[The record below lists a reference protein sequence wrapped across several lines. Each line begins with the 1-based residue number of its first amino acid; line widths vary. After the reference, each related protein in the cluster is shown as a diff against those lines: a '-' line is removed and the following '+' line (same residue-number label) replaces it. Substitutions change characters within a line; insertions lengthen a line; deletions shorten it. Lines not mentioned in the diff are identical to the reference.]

1 MSCEKH
7 LKIKSSATLKIRGG
21 CDIDSRGN
29 KAGKGPLIQWEK
41 SGTLGV
47 SQDQTLFVWS
57 TAYRGGQNINEVTR
71 TWSE

>member
-1 MSCEKH
+1 MMR
-7 LKIKSSATLKIRGG
+7 SSINAATLKIRGG
-21 CDIDSRGN
+21 REVDSNGR
-29 KAGKGPLIQWEK
+29 KAGKGALIQWEL

-57 TAYRGGQNINEVTR
+57 TAYRGGGQNINEVTR